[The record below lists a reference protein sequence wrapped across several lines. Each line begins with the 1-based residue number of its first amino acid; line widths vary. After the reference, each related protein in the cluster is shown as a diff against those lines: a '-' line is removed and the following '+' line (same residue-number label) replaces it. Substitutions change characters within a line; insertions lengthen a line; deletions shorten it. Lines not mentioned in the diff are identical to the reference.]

1 LPQHCT
7 VSTMASSANDAS
19 EPELA
24 LAESDFDLDEPLP
37 SLALRLAHFG
47 NGVHRRL
54 LYLGLACELTIPQGN
69 RLRFGPLGGAID
81 SWGLSLHVHP
91 RSSFPEGVVEL
102 GLRVPTVRTQSEV
115 YRSLKQRF
123 QTPETALMVVSML
136 EALPD
141 LFEFGAAGATKAIPS
156 PLPVDELRQTLWQA
170 TASAVPFVVTMR
182 LAGTDVC
189 TVHGIGEQLSDAIA
203 ALVPLVSLLF
213 GTIEDAPASVA
224 ARKPHVELKGREH
237 DAPRRRRRKP
247 PNEREDD
254 GALAPPSI
262 ALPEVP
268 ALDSKQHAAATTDDE
283 AASSELA
290 RIAATSSVG
299 IGPGVR
305 GVTAPV
311 GRPGLYPRTMLRRAR
326 ANTPNIDLHRPVE
339 VGLDVQVMSGPFAG
353 RVGRV
358 VELMDGSGRARVRVG
373 LLTSTLPIAELAVI
387 RRAHAM
393 GTSHAATRRPK
404 R

>member
-1 LPQHCT
+1 
-7 VSTMASSANDAS
+7 MASSANDAS

-24 LAESDFDLDEPLP
+24 LSESDFDLDETPP

-69 RLRFGPLGGAID
+69 RLRFGPLGGTID

-141 LFEFGAAGATKAIPS
+141 LFEFGAAGATKPIPS
-156 PLPVDELRQTLWQA
+156 PLPVDELRQTLSQA

-189 TVHGIGEQLSDAIA
+189 TVQGLGEQLSDAIA
-203 ALVPLVSLLF
+203 ALVPIVSLLF
-213 GTIEDAPASVA
+213 GPIEDAPASVA
-224 ARKPHVELKGREH
+224 ARKPDAELEGREH

-247 PNEREDD
+247 PSEREDE
-254 GALAPPSI
+254 GALAPPSMNFPD
-262 ALPEVP
+262 LPP
-268 ALDSKQHAAATTDDE
+268 TDSKGRAAATTDDE
-283 AASSELA
+283 GAATSELA
-290 RIAATSSVG
+290 RIAATSSIGTGLGRRGVAVA
-299 IGPGVR
+299 GPG
-305 GVTAPV
+305 G
-311 GRPGLYPRTMLRRAR
+311 GPGLYPRTMLRRAR
-326 ANTPNIDLHRPVE
+326 TNTPNIDLHRPVE

-358 VELMDGSGRARVRVG
+358 VELLDDSGRARVRVG
-373 LLTSTLPIAELAVI
+373 LLTSTLPIAELAVV
-387 RRAHAM
+387 RRAQAM
-393 GTSHAATRRPK
+393 GTSHAATRRLK